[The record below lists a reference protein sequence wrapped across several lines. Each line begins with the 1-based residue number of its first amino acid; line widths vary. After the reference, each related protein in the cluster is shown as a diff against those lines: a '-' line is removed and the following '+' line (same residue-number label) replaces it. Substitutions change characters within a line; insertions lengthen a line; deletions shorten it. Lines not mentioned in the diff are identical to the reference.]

1 MNCLKKGLVG
11 EKVVKNAF
19 EEESPRVWL
28 ISWDLLQLL
37 YLRLL
42 LGKGTVTELVDDS
55 T

>member
-1 MNCLKKGLVG
+1 MNGLKKGMVG

-19 EEESPRVWL
+19 EEESPRVWFF
-28 ISWDLLQLL
+28 SWDLLQLL

-42 LGKGTVTELVDDS
+42 QGKGTVTELIDDS